1 MLSKLKSRKFWFA
14 LVGAMGPTLVSAVT
28 GMIDPV
34 EAMTASTAII
44 ISYIFGQAYVD
55 AKALE

>member
-1 MLSKLKSRKFWFA
+1 MEKFKSRKFWFA
-14 LVGAMGPTLVSAVT
+14 LIGAMGPTLISAIT

-34 EAMTASTAII
+34 EAMTASSAII

>member
-1 MLSKLKSRKFWFA
+1 MEKFKSRKFWLA
-14 LVGAMGPTLVSAVT
+14 LLGAMGPTLVSAVT

-34 EAMTASTAII
+34 EAMTASSAII